1 MRLRHLLLV
10 VLTAAV
16 AAPAGAQPTAANL
29 DTVRAGRFDGGR
41 MFTVD
46 EPPLDYLRETYNFAP
61 DQAWFDRARLGSL
74 RFATYCSASFVSE
87 DGLILTNHHCARE
100 SVTQASVA
108 DGVDYNEIGFYA
120 EDMEDERLIDEL
132 FVEQLIGIADV
143 TAEISAAGDAVA
155 DNAARQ
161 QAIQAA
167 IQATEQ
173 RLTAEAGEGNR
184 VQVVTLYAGGQ
195 YKAYTYRRYDHI
207 KLVFAPETQ
216 AGYFGGDPDNF
227 TYPRYSLDFSLFR
240 AVDASGRPLSVDEF
254 FPFEA
259 EGTDAGELVFVIGN
273 PGSTTRM
280 QTVSQLEY
288 RRDFTEPA
296 FAELLAEGERV
307 YGDYVHAN
315 PDAPGTPELMDL
327 WFSLGNSRKV
337 YVGRVAGLRDPY
349 VIARRRAAERDFTDA
364 LAARSELTGPYGDV
378 VQGITANRSAAASLG
393 PAYGAFVGLVPG
405 SPLTATAMGRGILA
419 AQYLDADAEA
429 RAGLREQLVGMSD
442 QPAAIQQG
450 LIAARIARMQRYL
463 GASDPTVR
471 ALLDGRSAS
480 AATAAIA
487 GSGLA
492 TAAGTQALL
501 DGSEAALAADPAV
514 VAARAFLP
522 AMMEFQ
528 QANAASNAEIAAL
541 STRLA
546 RARFELYG
554 TSIPPDATFT
564 LRISDG
570 VVRGYPYNGTEAPPY
585 TTFYGMYDRHYAH
598 PASVDWALPDRF
610 LPIPDDL
617 DLGTPLNFV
626 STADTYG
633 GNSGSPAITKDLEL
647 VGLNFDRNVEGLSR
661 DFIYLPERG
670 RNVMVDS
677 RAILEALDDIYDAD
691 RIVAELLTGRLD
703 VPAAEAERIR
713 P

>member
-1 MRLRHLLLV
+1 
-10 VLTAAV
+10 
-16 AAPAGAQPTAANL
+16 
-29 DTVRAGRFDGGR
+29 
-41 MFTVD
+41 
-46 EPPLDYLRETYNFAP
+46 
-61 DQAWFDRARLGSL
+61 
-74 RFATYCSASFVSE
+74 
-87 DGLILTNHHCARE
+87 
-100 SVTQASVA
+100 
-108 DGVDYNEIGFYA
+108 
-120 EDMEDERLIDEL
+120 MEDERMIDEL

-173 RLTAEAGEGNR
+173 RLTAAAGAGNR

-240 AVDASGRPLSVDEF
+240 AVDESGRPLSIDEF

-259 EGTDAGELVFVIGN
+259 EGTEAGELVFVIGN

-296 FAELLAEGERV
+296 FAELLAEGESV

-337 YVGRVAGLRDPY
+337 YIGRVAGLRDPY

-378 VQGITANRSAAASLG
+378 VTGITANRSAAASLG

-419 AQYLDADAEA
+419 AQYLDGDADA

-463 GASDPTVR
+463 GTSHPAVR

-480 AATAAIA
+480 AAAAAIA
-487 GSGLA
+487 GSGLS

-514 VAARAFLP
+514 AAARAFLP

-528 QANAASNAEIAAL
+528 QANAASNAEIASL

-585 TTFYGMYDRHYAH
+585 TTFYGMFDRYQSHCVHTGNTGEDCAWY
-598 PASVDWALPDRF
+598 LPQRWLDAE
-610 LPIPDDL
+610 DDL
-617 DLGTPLNFV
+617 DLSTPYNFV
-626 STADTYG
+626 STNDITG
-633 GNSGSPAITKDLEL
+633 GNSGSPMLNRDLEV
-647 VGLNFDRNVEGLSR
+647 VGIAFDGNIESLPGHYLFDNRLNRTVS
-661 DFIYLPERG
+661 
-670 RNVMVDS
+670 
-677 RAILEALDDIYDAD
+677 
-691 RIVAELLTGRLD
+691 LD
-703 VPAAEAERIR
+703 VRAMLEVLESVYDMDRLAQELRDGGS
-713 P
+713 

>member
-1 MRLRHLLLV
+1 MRFRTLILAAALG
-10 VLTAAV
+10 AV
-16 AAPAGAQPTAANL
+16 ASTATAQPTAANL

-46 EPPLDYLRETYNFAP
+46 EPPLDYLREQYGFTP

-108 DGVDYNEIGFYA
+108 DGVDYNELGFYA

-143 TAEISAAGDAVA
+143 TAEISAAGDAAA

-173 RLTAEAGEGNR
+173 RLSAEAGEGNR

-240 AVDASGRPLSVDEF
+240 AVDENGQPLSVDEF

-259 EGTDAGELVFVIGN
+259 EGTEAGELIFVIGN

-307 YGDYVHAN
+307 YGDYIAAN
-315 PDAPGTPELMDL
+315 PDAPETPELTDL

-337 YVGRVAGLRDPY
+337 YVGRVSGLRDPY
-349 VIARRRAAERDFTDA
+349 VIARRRAAERDFIA
-364 LAARSELTGPYGDV
+364 GIGERSELTGTYGEVIDD
-378 VQGITANRSAAASLG
+378 IAANRAAAASLG

-429 RAGLREQLVGMSD
+429 RTALREQLVGMSD

-450 LIAARIARMQRYL
+450 LIAGRIARMQRYL

-471 ALLDGRSAS
+471 ELLDGRSAS
-480 AATAAIA
+480 VVAAAIA

-492 TAAGTQALL
+492 TSAGTQALL
-501 DGSEAALAADPAV
+501 DGNEAALAADPAV
-514 VAARAFLP
+514 VAARAFMP
-522 AMMEFQ
+522 ALMEFQ
-528 QANAASNAEIAAL
+528 QGNAASNAEIAAL
-541 STRLA
+541 STQLA

-585 TTFYGMYDRHYAH
+585 TTFYGMFDRYQSHCVHTGNVGDDCA
-598 PASVDWALPDRF
+598 WNLPQRWIDAE
-610 LPIPDDL
+610 DDMNL
-617 DLGTPLNFV
+617 STPYNFV
-626 STADTYG
+626 STNDITG
-633 GNSGSPAITKDLEL
+633 GNSGSPMLNRDLEV
-647 VGLNFDRNVEGLSR
+647 VGIAFDGNIESLPGHYLFDDRLNRTVS
-661 DFIYLPERG
+661 
-670 RNVMVDS
+670 
-677 RAILEALDDIYDAD
+677 
-691 RIVAELLTGRLD
+691 LD
-703 VPAAEAERIR
+703 VRAMLEVLENVYDMDRLAQELRDAGS
-713 P
+713 